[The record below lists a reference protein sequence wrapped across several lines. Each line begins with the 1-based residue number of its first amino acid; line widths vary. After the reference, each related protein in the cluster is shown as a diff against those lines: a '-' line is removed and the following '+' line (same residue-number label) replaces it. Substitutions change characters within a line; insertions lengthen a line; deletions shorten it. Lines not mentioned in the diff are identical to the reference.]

1 MSKYYDVG
9 KKLNKL
15 IDSSLSN
22 ANIKGAFVTGGGF
35 AYRSTKYSKDKE
47 VGDFDFMIVFDGF
60 EEISKINNVL
70 QSIGFDCKNLH
81 NVDDQEKYQN
91 GMIDIIRLSG
101 FFGGYKTTI
110 NLVPLSLVK
119 TICDMSETRLIKKVA
134 HGRNTGFFYA
144 YGSSGVRQTVCM
156 LCERVVDDEIIFLH
170 LDTTPFIHNK
180 HLYLGI
186 LSDAILKGHEK
197 HYDSIEFGKY
207 RKMFIAKI
215 KGYFLE
221 NNINATNYLKMFSN
235 HTYFSPY
242 VKSKLRAEYQA
253 LAPDMSKIHLD
264 TISEDYVFLCP
275 SDKLNYDNSVFL
287 KAYKPTNNSLK
298 DYVLLKQTD
307 EYNEQYVIDAFAK
320 LCAYIK
326 DMKSNDDVVYIPD
339 ILNKLM
345 VYNTNDA
352 LLLDRDN
359 YSIETLIYS
368 ILAGIVTAYDINKSL
383 RVRLIQMIVDFAK
396 YMNIDMLNMYAKFE
410 DVLIKDDAK
419 TILMCIK
426 KSQGMLD
433 YILNAKSYD
442 DVAMA
447 HNYFSFVFQKNYTI
461 HELELIESLI
471 PSRDSRVLDIM
482 CGYGRMANA
491 LTNMGY
497 KNIVATDRNKYD
509 YVDYNFEFVQDDVLR
524 ADLGENDLIYSL
536 YNCYDS
542 VEFLN
547 NLVSKIKSS
556 LTPNG
561 KYLIDVFNAEWR
573 ASIDKKTQ
581 YVVYWDN
588 RYLLDMVR
596 VYDVDTAME
605 TTTYTLY
612 DGKKK
617 LYTYSYT
624 HRFFTL
630 DEIKPI
636 FSDANILTS
645 DMTKTR
651 NNNQKFVIIGGK

>member
-1 MSKYYDVG
+1 MLLVLAGGKLMSKYYDVG

-221 NNINATNYLKMFSN
+221 NNINSPKNTAFNTTLPPSSVRGTLEDGLCGSNFHPIVRASKPSGIFIKKIHDQWPTERIAPPMAGPEAAVTATI
-235 HTYFSPY
+235 T
-242 VKSKLRAEYQA
+242 A
-253 LAPDMSKIHLD
+253 LAAITLPKRLEGKIKRNRAVLILMVQAPPIPCSTREA
-264 TISEDYVFLCP
+264 TI
-275 SDKLNYDNSVFL
+275 
-287 KAYKPTNNSLK
+287 
-298 DYVLLKQTD
+298 
-307 EYNEQYVIDAFAK
+307 I
-320 LCAYIK
+320 
-326 DMKSNDDVVYIPD
+326 SND
-339 ILNKLM
+339 
-345 VYNTNDA
+345 
-352 LLLDRDN
+352 
-359 YSIETLIYS
+359 
-368 ILAGIVTAYDINKSL
+368 
-383 RVRLIQMIVDFAK
+383 
-396 YMNIDMLNMYAKFE
+396 
-410 DVLIKDDAK
+410 VL
-419 TILMCIK
+419 
-426 KSQGMLD
+426 
-433 YILNAKSYD
+433 
-442 DVAMA
+442 MA
-447 HNYFSFVFQKNYTI
+447 HNAEAV
-461 HELELIESLI
+461 
-471 PSRDSRVLDIM
+471 
-482 CGYGRMANA
+482 
-491 LTNMGY
+491 TN
-497 KNIVATDRNKYD
+497 T
-509 YVDYNFEFVQDDVLR
+509 
-524 ADLGENDLIYSL
+524 
-536 YNCYDS
+536 
-542 VEFLN
+542 
-547 NLVSKIKSS
+547 
-556 LTPNG
+556 LTPKRN
-561 KYLIDVFNAEWR
+561 
-573 ASIDKKTQ
+573 
-581 YVVYWDN
+581 
-588 RYLLDMVR
+588 
-596 VYDVDTAME
+596 
-605 TTTYTLY
+605 
-612 DGKKK
+612 
-617 LYTYSYT
+617 
-624 HRFFTL
+624 
-630 DEIKPI
+630 
-636 FSDANILTS
+636 
-645 DMTKTR
+645 TR
-651 NNNQKFVIIGGK
+651 R